1 MRIDVIT
8 LFPEMFSVVSQLGV
22 TGRAHQKGLWS
33 LKTWN
38 PRVFTEDVHH
48 TVDDRP
54 YGGGPGMVMLAE
66 PLLKTLKAIRAE
78 HSELGLQHPL
88 YLLSPVGKV
97 FKQENAQQLG
107 QTTGFIL
114 LCGRYEGIDQRFIDH
129 YVDGQISLGDFVLS
143 GGEIA
148 ALAVIDSMVRL
159 LPGVLNT
166 QDSAFQDSFHEAQAG
181 LLDSPHYTRPEVFEG
196 VGVPDVLLSGHHK
209 NIARWRREQSLQL
222 TAMHR
227 PELIRV
233 AYQRQWL
240 DKHDLAFLQCI
251 GFVVNEK

>member
-1 MRIDVIT
+1 MIT
-8 LFPEMFSVVSQLGV
+8 LFPEMFSVVSELGV
-22 TGRAHQKGLWS
+22 TGRAHQKGIWS

-38 PRVFTEDVHH
+38 PRTFTEDVHH

-66 PLLKTLKAIRAE
+66 PLVKTLTAIRAE
-78 HSELGLQHPL
+78 HTLAGLDHPL
-88 YLLSPVGKV
+88 YLLSPTGKV
-97 FKQENAQQLG
+97 FKQAQAQALS

-129 YVDGQISLGDFVLS
+129 YVDGQISVGDYVLS

-159 LPGVLNT
+159 LPDVLHT
-166 QDSAFQDSFHEAQAG
+166 HDSVLQDSFHVAQSG

-196 VGVPDVLLSGHHK
+196 EMVPKVLLSGHHK
-209 NIARWRREQSLQL
+209 NITQWRREQSLRL
-222 TAMHR
+222 TALYR
-227 PELIRV
+227 PDLIEE
-233 AYQRQWL
+233 AKNHQWL
-240 DKHDLAFLQCI
+240 DKQDLAFLQHI
-251 GFVVNEK
+251 QAVAKETK